1 MAWPYLMK
9 GYVMTIRG
17 IIATLVQLESAMQDL
32 IERKEARLDVL
43 SETSPQAETLQD
55 EIDALGE
62 ASESVTTA
70 KDALEA
76 LD

>member
-1 MAWPYLMK
+1 MVNRKAK
-9 GYVMTIRG
+9 AMTING

-32 IERKEARLDVL
+32 IERKEARLGVL
-43 SETSPQAETLQD
+43 SETSPQAETLQE
-55 EIDALGE
+55 EIDALRE

-70 KDALEA
+70 QDALEA